1 MSVTSTPLPRWGLP
15 FACFGKAAVSQRRRA
30 RAVTQRNNML
40 FSNMTLDGQ
49 PLPIDTPFAPLE
61 PNGAATR

>member
-49 PLPIDTPFAPLE
+49 PRIS
-61 PNGAATR
+61 TRLLRT